1 MKAGE
6 KHRTPRKATLA
17 GRFVSVPVLMTVVT
31 CPSCGS
37 EVDLWTG
44 EEETRCFAC
53 EYIIHKKQR
62 SAH

>member
-6 KHRTPRKATLA
+6 KHKIRYKIPENS
-17 GRFVSVPVLMTVVT
+17 FVSVPVLMTVIT

-37 EVDLWTG
+37 GVDIWTG

-53 EYIIHKKQR
+53 GHRIFTQQR
-62 SAH
+62 VNH

>member
-6 KHRTPRKATLA
+6 KHKTRHKPAE
-17 GRFVSVPVLMTVVT
+17 GRFVSVPVLMTVIT

-37 EVDLWTG
+37 GVDLWTG

-53 EYIIHKKQR
+53 DRRIFSKQR
-62 SAH
+62 MNH